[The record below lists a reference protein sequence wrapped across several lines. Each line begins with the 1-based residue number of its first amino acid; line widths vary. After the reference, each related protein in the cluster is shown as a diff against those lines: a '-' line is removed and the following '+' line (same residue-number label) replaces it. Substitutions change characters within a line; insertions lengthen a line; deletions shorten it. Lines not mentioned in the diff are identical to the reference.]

1 MSDREIM
8 DAKGFIVDED
18 EFRDPVVKRVVDKFK
33 TRSDEGF
40 RKYGT
45 TLHEERTTKMKGLMK
60 YLVDIQ
66 EELMDAILYIQT
78 ACVITEGEMDV
89 LALHEAGVKNVISVP
104 NGATLN
110 SNNLDYLDNCIDY
123 FEDKEKGYVL
133 QR

>member
-8 DAKGFIVDED
+8 SAKGFISED
-18 EFRDPVVKRVVDKFK
+18 GLEAINNLNGEFRDPVVKRVVDKFK

-78 ACVITEGEMDV
+78 AQEELKDTLDE
-89 LALHEAGVKNVISVP
+89 IS
-104 NGATLN
+104 
-110 SNNLDYLDNCIDY
+110 
-123 FEDKEKGYVL
+123 KE
-133 QR
+133 